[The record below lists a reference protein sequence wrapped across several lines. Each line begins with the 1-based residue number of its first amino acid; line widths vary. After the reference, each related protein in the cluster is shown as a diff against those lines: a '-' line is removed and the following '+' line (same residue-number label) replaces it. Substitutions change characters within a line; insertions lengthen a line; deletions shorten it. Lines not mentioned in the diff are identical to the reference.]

1 MANFSIYHV
10 KIHILFF
17 IARINHDC
25 SPNCRK
31 FFSSDKS
38 QGGEGYIT
46 MIVKAA
52 RDIEPGEEL
61 TISYTPPLF
70 NTTVRQVILT
80 QTKVSGDELDI
91 IFICVVIICLQRR
104 LFFHLIFHCSAK
116 TKNFVCS
123 CKRCLDPTEFG
134 SCLSGLKCRDCNNN
148 NGSVLE
154 KDPNVGVLLPID
166 PTNTNSDL
174 ICDIC
179 KSIMPS
185 ERVKYLSTFH
195 VCSDGVN

>member
-1 MANFSIYHV
+1 MANISIYHV
-10 KIHILFF
+10 KIHLLFF
-17 IARINHDC
+17 TARINHDC

-38 QGGEGYIT
+38 QGGKGYIT

-52 RDIEPGEEL
+52 RYIEPGEEL

-91 IFICVVIICLQRR
+91 IFICVVIISLQRR

-116 TKNFVCS
+116 PRISYVAA
-123 CKRCLDPTEFG
+123 
-134 SCLSGLKCRDCNNN
+134 SGVWIPR
-148 NGSVLE
+148 
-154 KDPNVGVLLPID
+154 
-166 PTNTNSDL
+166 NSDL
-174 ICDIC
+174 
-179 KSIMPS
+179 
-185 ERVKYLSTFH
+185 VFLALSVEIATIIT
-195 VCSDGVN
+195 VPCLKKIRT

>member
-1 MANFSIYHV
+1 
-10 KIHILFF
+10 
-17 IARINHDC
+17 
-25 SPNCRK
+25 
-31 FFSSDKS
+31 
-38 QGGEGYIT
+38 

-80 QTKVSGDELDI
+80 QTKVSGNDLTF
-91 IFICVVIICLQRR
+91 IFKFATMTCRHRR
-104 LFFHLIFHCSAK
+104 LFFHLIFCFFAK
-116 TKNFVCS
+116 NKNFVCN

-185 ERVKYLSTFH
+185 ERVKYLSTLH
-195 VCSDGVN
+195 VCSHRVNCN

>member
-1 MANFSIYHV
+1 M
-10 KIHILFF
+10 F

-80 QTKVSGDELDI
+80 QTKVSGNDLTF
-91 IFICVVIICLQRR
+91 IFKFATMTCRHRR
-104 LFFHLIFHCSAK
+104 LFFHLIFYFFF
-116 TKNFVCS
+116 KNQ
-123 CKRCLDPTEFG
+123 EF
-134 SCLSGLKCRDCNNN
+134 R
-148 NGSVLE
+148 
-154 KDPNVGVLLPID
+154 
-166 PTNTNSDL
+166 
-174 ICDIC
+174 
-179 KSIMPS
+179 M
-185 ERVKYLSTFH
+185 
-195 VCSDGVN
+195 